1 MWYALLMI
9 SDMDRAKLKG
19 AVKSAIRQAF
29 SRSDSYKGF
38 LELHRIEWYAGKRLR
53 VSYPCACC
61 GHKFPKKDIQVD
73 HIVPIG
79 YGAYTGLEDAL
90 SYSEL
95 IYCSYDNL
103 QILCRPCHTI
113 KTNKEKANKSFH
125 NAVF

>member
-1 MWYALLMI
+1 MI
-9 SDMDRAKLKG
+9 SDMDRAKLKS

-29 SRSDSYKGF
+29 ARSGYYKNF
-38 LELHRIEWYAGKRLR
+38 LERHRIEWYAGKRKR

-61 GHKFPKKDIQVD
+61 GKKFSKKEIQVD
-73 HIVPIG
+73 HIEPIG
-79 YGAYTGLEDAL
+79 YGAYTGLGDAL

-95 IYCSYDNL
+95 VYCPYENL
-103 QILCRPCHTI
+103 QILCRSCHTI